1 MKLGEAYK
9 RMRDPNAFLVSLFY
23 QEKAKL
29 NYTHEDFPN
38 DSMYRGF
45 VDFRQALDKITDPEV
60 KSHVFKYQK
69 EIKETTLCK
78 RRSKFEAEDKL
89 DKENMEREAREAR
102 QQGTIASSLAL
113 QSKEKGK
120 AAIETYGSGQ
130 YSQEMEVLQRGE
142 AFKLGLVKLGYQLQT
157 YC

>member
-45 VDFRQALDKITDPEV
+45 VDFRQALDKITYPEV

-78 RRSKFEAEDKL
+78 RRSIFEAEDKL
-89 DKENMEREAREAR
+89 DRENMEREAR
-102 QQGTIASSLAL
+102 QQGTTTSSSTL
-113 QSKEKGK
+113 QLKEKGK
-120 AAIETYGSGQ
+120 AVIETYGSG
-130 YSQEMEVLQRGE
+130 
-142 AFKLGLVKLGYQLQT
+142 
-157 YC
+157 

>member
-45 VDFRQALDKITDPEV
+45 ADFRQALDKIT
-60 KSHVFKYQK
+60 
-69 EIKETTLCK
+69 
-78 RRSKFEAEDKL
+78 
-89 DKENMEREAREAR
+89 N
-102 QQGTIASSLAL
+102 
-113 QSKEKGK
+113 
-120 AAIETYGSGQ
+120 
-130 YSQEMEVLQRGE
+130 
-142 AFKLGLVKLGYQLQT
+142 
-157 YC
+157 